1 MTIISRMRTA
11 VGTHEGL
18 SFGTRQ
24 ERPGIKDFSVSRVS
38 PLHVRPDGGGHSAM
52 RGCFLV
58 ASFNPETIPWS
69 PRVTRACC
77 VDFDITAGLPAPRSL
92 PNGC

>member
-1 MTIISRMRTA
+1 MRSA
-11 VGTHEGL
+11 VVPEWV

-24 ERPGIKDFSVSRVS
+24 ERPGIKAFSVPRVS
-38 PLHVRPDGGGHSAM
+38 PLNVGPDGGGHSAM

-77 VDFDITAGLPAPRSL
+77 VDFDLAAGSPAPRRL
-92 PNGC
+92 PNGADPLRL